1 MANNCDFNARVA
13 GKKEDVD
20 KVIAFMDEHH
30 YDYCDVLPSEDESD
44 YEEDVYVY
52 GTVKWSLVSAW
63 NMDKF
68 KTTMYVKD
76 DTRDEIF
83 DKVLQNLEKNRIENP
98 SLLDIKGD
106 YILEAFSEEIGNGF
120 QEHYVVK
127 NGELVI
133 DDARDYREEWD
144 EEHNISYLYG
154 GYRDWKLDFD
164 KDKDIPEWEGETMD

>member
-1 MANNCDFNARVA
+1 
-13 GKKEDVD
+13 
-20 KVIAFMDEHH
+20 
-30 YDYCDVLPSEDESD
+30 
-44 YEEDVYVY
+44 
-52 GTVKWSLVSAW
+52 
-63 NMDKF
+63 
-68 KTTMYVKD
+68 MYVKD

-106 YILEAFSEEIGNGF
+106 YILEVFSEEPGNSF
-120 QEHYVVK
+120 QEHYIVK

-133 DDARDYREEWD
+133 DDCRDYREEWD